1 MINPIFISGF
11 TFARNTDKLH
21 YPFIESILSILP
33 LVDEFVVA
41 LAKGDEDDTT
51 QAQIELI
58 HSPKIKII
66 HTDWDTE
73 SYPNGTEYAHQTD
86 LAKQACKG
94 EWLFYLQADEVV
106 HEEDL
111 EKIGKACQKYK
122 NDKRIEGFLFKYLHF
137 YGDYE
142 HIQDNH
148 AWYPREIRIIR
159 NQPDIHSFGDAQSF
173 RRIPK
178 FDGKSYRE
186 KKGTHKLKVVLLD
199 AFIYHYGWVRPPGF
213 MQKKAKSFATDYRG
227 AEKVAQEF
235 SQRPAEY
242 GYGALGTLAAFQ
254 KKHPKVMQ
262 ARISQ
267 FDWGHQLNYSKKRL
281 LHELPH
287 KHEKLKNKILTFIEK
302 KILGYKNKSLGYK
315 NWKILKIEK

>member
-1 MINPIFISGF
+1 MNNSVLISGF

-21 YPFIESILSILP
+21 YPFKVSILSILP
-33 LVDEFVVA
+33 LVDEFIVA

-51 QAQIELI
+51 QAQIESLN
-58 HSPKIKII
+58 SPKIKII

-73 SYPNGTEYAHQTD
+73 KYPNGTEYAHQTD

-106 HEEDL
+106 HEQDL
-111 EKIGKACQKYK
+111 EKIKTACLKYK
-122 NDKRIEGFLFKYLHF
+122 NDKRVEGFLFKYLHF

-159 NQPDIHSFGDAQSF
+159 NLPNIHSFGDAQSF
-173 RRIPK
+173 RYIPS

-186 KKGTHKLKVVLLD
+186 KKGTRKLKVVLLD
-199 AFIYHYGWVRPPGF
+199 AFIYHYGWVRPPHF

-227 AEKVAQEF
+227 SEQVAKEF
-235 SQRPAEY
+235 SNRPLEY
-242 GYGALGTLAAFQ
+242 GYGPLGGLAKFKAT
-254 KKHPKVMQ
+254 HPQVMAQ
-262 ARISQ
+262 VIKD
-267 FDWGHQLNYSKKRL
+267 FNWEHQLNYAKKRL
-281 LHELPH
+281 PNEPKH
-287 KHEKLKNKILTFIEK
+287 KHLKLKSRLLTFIEK
-302 KILGYKNKSLGYK
+302 KILGYKYKSLGYK
-315 NWKILKIEK
+315 NWKIIKTER